1 VKLTGKLKETYQP
14 KFMENRNQLES
25 QQISIQIKHPSHAER
40 ELLTNDIRYRQSE
53 NGTEITVRTK
63 HKELIETC
71 VLSITNLET
80 ETDGIITSGKE
91 LMRSRDPRLS
101 ELIDELVVFI
111 KSSNQLTEEGEKN

>member
-1 VKLTGKLKETYQP
+1 VKLTGKLQETYQP

-25 QQISIQIKHPSHAER
+25 EQISIQIKHPSHAER

-53 NGTEITVRTK
+53 SGTEITVKTR

>member
-1 VKLTGKLKETYQP
+1 VKLTGKLQETYQP

-25 QQISIQIKHPSHAER
+25 EQISIQIKHPSHAER

-53 NGTEITVRTK
+53 NGTEITVKTR